1 MQEQYQPAEIEASAQ
16 QYWDDHQLFQVS
28 EDTSKEKFYCL
39 AMFPYPSGKLHMGH
53 VRNYTITDVIAR
65 YQRMQGKNVLHPMG
79 WDAFGL
85 PAENAAIQN
94 KTAPAKWTYSNIDYM
109 KGQLKSLGFGFDWSR
124 ELATCQSDYYRWE
137 QWFFTR
143 LYEKGLVYKKMA
155 TVNWDPVDQTV
166 LANEQVID
174 GRGWRSGALVE
185 RKEIPQWFIKIT
197 DYAEELLN
205 DLDKLPRWP
214 EQVKTM
220 QRNWIG
226 RSQGVEMTFSLA
238 TNVGEHTEF
247 DVYTTRPDTLM
258 GVTYVSLAAEHP
270 ISLALAANN
279 PELAAFIQD
288 CKTQSV
294 AEADMATMEKKGL
307 DTGLKALHP
316 LTGEEVAVWVAN
328 YVLMDYG
335 SGAVMAVPAHDE
347 RDYAFANAYHLPIQ
361 QVIAPANGEDVD
373 LDQAA
378 FTERGVLVNS
388 GTNFSDLDGLDFDQ
402 AFEAI
407 ATKLEQANKG
417 KVTTNYRLRDWGVS
431 RQRYWGAPIPMLNL
445 ADGGEIPVPAHKLP
459 VLLPEDVEM
468 DGVQSPIKAD
478 PEWRKDELDG
488 QAAERETDTFDTF
501 MESSWYYARYT
512 CPQFADGM
520 LDSDA
525 ANYWL
530 PVDQYVGG
538 IEHAIL
544 HLLYARFFHK
554 LMRDEGLVNSDEPFD
569 SLLCQGMVLAD
580 SFFTKNDDGSTTW
593 FNPADV
599 ELERDD
605 KGKAISARH
614 PQAGEL
620 ELGGMTKMSKSKN
633 NGVDPQTAV
642 DQYGADTVRLFTMF
656 AAPPEQTLEWSDS
669 AVDGAHRFLRRLWK
683 AVHNHLEACSSS
695 VNAIDTGNLTQAQED
710 LRRKAHATIKKVSDD
725 FGRRQTFN
733 TAIAAVM
740 ELMNDVNKLADRASD
755 NGLAV
760 EREALEAA
768 VRLLAPV
775 VPHISHELWQQLGHS
790 GAVLNAAWPEYDE
803 SALTQSTIELVI
815 QVNGK
820 VRAKLSI
827 AADADKDSV
836 EAAALAHENVTKFTD
851 GKTVRKIIVIPG
863 KLVNIVAN

>member
-1 MQEQYQPAEIEASAQ
+1 MQDQYNPADIESQAQ
-16 QYWDDHQLFQVS
+16 QYWDEQQSFVVT
-28 EDTSKEKFYCL
+28 EDASKEKFYCL

-53 VRNYTITDVIAR
+53 VRNYTITDVISR
-65 YQRMQGKNVLHPMG
+65 FQRMQGKNVLHPMG

-94 KTAPAKWTYSNIDYM
+94 KTAPAKWTYSNIEYM

-124 ELATCQSDYYRWE
+124 ELATCSSDYYRWE

-197 DYAEELLN
+197 DYADELLR
-205 DLDKLPRWP
+205 DLDNLPDWP

-220 QRNWIG
+220 QKNWIG
-226 RSQGVEMTFSLA
+226 KSKGVNMTFDLQQPLTGINS
-238 TNVGEHTEF
+238 F

-270 ISLALAANN
+270 IAVALAENN
-279 PELAAFIQD
+279 PQLAAFIKE

-294 AEADMATMEKKGL
+294 AEADMAAMEKKGL

-316 LTGEEVAVWVAN
+316 LTGKEVAVWVAN

-335 SGAVMAVPAHDE
+335 SGAVMAVPAHDQ
-347 RDYAFANAYHLPIQ
+347 RDFEFAQKYNLPIE
-361 QVIAPANGEDVD
+361 QVIAPANGEDCD
-373 LDQAA
+373 LNQAA
-378 FTERGVLVNS
+378 FTEKGLLVNS
-388 GTNFSDLDGLDFDQ
+388 GQGFEAWDGLNFKQAFSAIANKLKELGKGSVQTNF
-402 AFEAI
+402 
-407 ATKLEQANKG
+407 
-417 KVTTNYRLRDWGVS
+417 RLRDWGVS
-431 RQRYWGAPIPMLNL
+431 RQRYWGTPIPMLNL
-445 ADGGEIPVPAHKLP
+445 PDGGEIPVPADRLP

-478 PEWRKDELDG
+478 PEWRKTEYNG
-488 QAAERETDTFDTF
+488 QPAEHETDTFDTF

-512 CPQFADGM
+512 CANFNEGM

-554 LMRDEGLVNSDEPFD
+554 LMRDEGLVNGDEPFKQ
-569 SLLCQGMVLAD
+569 LLCQGMVLAN
-580 SFFTKNDDGSTTW
+580 SFYKENADGSKTW

-605 KGKAISARH
+605 KGKVISARH
-614 PQAGEL
+614 PEAPEL
-620 ELGGMTKMSKSKN
+620 VMGGMTKMSKSKN

-642 DQYGADTVRLFTMF
+642 NQYGADTVRLFTMF
-656 AAPPEQTLEWSDS
+656 AAPPEQTLEWNDS
-669 AVDGAHRFLRRLWK
+669 GVEGASRFLRRLWK
-683 AVHNHLEACSSS
+683 TVHGHLEAGTPGAL
-695 VNAIDTGNLTQAQED
+695 AIDQLNDTQKD
-710 LRRKAHATIKKVSDD
+710 LRRKVHETIAKVSDD
-725 FGRRQTFN
+725 YGRRQTFN

-740 ELMNDVNKLADRASD
+740 ELMNDVSKLADRSTPAF
-755 NGLAV
+755 LAV
-760 EREALEAA
+760 EREALESIT
-768 VRLLAPV
+768 LLMAPV
-775 VPHISHELWQQLGHS
+775 VPHIAHAIWTELGHTS
-790 GAVLNAAWPEYDE
+790 SVIDQPWPVVDEAALVKT
-803 SALTQSTIELVI
+803 SIEMVVQI
-815 QVNGK
+815 NGK
-820 VRAKLSI
+820 VRAKLTV
-827 AADADKDSV
+827 AADADNDSIIAQAKADPNV
-836 EAAALAHENVTKFTD
+836 QKFLDGHEIKMC
-851 GKTVRKIIVIPG
+851 KVIPG
-863 KLVNIVAN
+863 KLVTFAVK